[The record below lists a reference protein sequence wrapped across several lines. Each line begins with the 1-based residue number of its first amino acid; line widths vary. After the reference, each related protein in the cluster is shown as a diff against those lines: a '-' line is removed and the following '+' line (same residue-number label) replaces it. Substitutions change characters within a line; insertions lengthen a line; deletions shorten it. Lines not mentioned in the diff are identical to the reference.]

1 MSQVWELLA
10 LIRDLRLRGLTDV
23 VMMINYASRRLQP
36 MKEHA
41 HYAYEYAGPDFD
53 ATHAVPELAPAEDL
67 LD

>member
-1 MSQVWELLA
+1 
-10 LIRDLRLRGLTDV
+10 
-23 VMMINYASRRLQP
+23 